1 MLKGVELNGTQN
13 KNVLNLES
21 QNAQSITNGK
31 HTLKYDYC
39 KVEDLKISVLLALG
53 F

>member
-1 MLKGVELNGTQN
+1 MH
-13 KNVLNLES
+13 NLSPME
-21 QNAQSITNGK
+21 K